1 MNVSND
7 WNNQI
12 SKLLIAGNSE
22 TEKLLSNP
30 LLNKDT
36 WYTIEDLRLKMNPH
50 NKILTIN
57 FGAIKQDWLKLLSKL
72 YILIRSQRNYS
83 VTYLNQDVFHLT
95 RFSRF
100 LGSKLIF
107 NPVHIDNCLFE
118 EFDYYL
124 RSIKSNI
131 TKKSLSESSISLNFK
146 TLNNFFTLCRREGW
160 IDVNT
165 YWFKGKYKFSRVNQD
180 EIDYL
185 PEEVWNQLEENL
197 YLLPEQIQR
206 MVLIL
211 RTTGLR
217 IGELLNLPFNCL
229 RRRGN
234 KWYLRLK
241 SEKYDIED
249 ELPIT
254 AIELVTIIQ
263 EQQNYIKK
271 YFGEKHCYLLCSNYR
286 IKIMGDKRWEF
297 RNPNPRIMRTETF
310 NKWLNRLSQKA
321 NIRSK
326 DGELWYFKSHQFRK
340 TVATAMTNAGV
351 RDLVIQKYLRH
362 RSPDMQRHYK
372 HLLKQ
377 VLGSEYEELTTSK
390 KYVDITGNVVA
401 SYKPTSPVTEI
412 IRRRMYQITTQYG
425 ECHRPTLKKP
435 CPTVNACWKC
445 KEWRVSS
452 DDLPY
457 LKKDLQRVEDE
468 LKSALALGMI
478 RQQQGLEDDRNILN
492 NCIQGL
498 ENND

>member
-1 MNVSND
+1 MSISND
-7 WNNQI
+7 WNNQL
-12 SKLLIAGNSE
+12 SELIIARTSE
-22 TEKLLSNP
+22 TKKLLSNP

-36 WYTIEDLRLKMNPH
+36 WDTIKDLKLKMNQH

-83 VTYLNQDVFHLT
+83 VNYLNQDVFHLT
-95 RFSRF
+95 KFSHF
-100 LGSKLIF
+100 LSSKSIF
-107 NPVHIDNCLFE
+107 NLAQIDNNLFE

-124 RSIKSNI
+124 RSIKSNE
-131 TKKSLSESSISLNFK
+131 TKKNLSERSILLNYT
-146 TLNNFFTLCRREGW
+146 TLINFFNLCRHEEW

-165 YWFKGKYKFSRVNQD
+165 YWFKGKYKYSEVND
-180 EIDYL
+180 NEIDYL

-206 MVLIL
+206 MVLII

-217 IGELLNLPFNCL
+217 IGELLNLPFDCL
-229 RRRGN
+229 RQRGN

-263 EQQNYIKK
+263 EQQNYIKNL
-271 YFGEKHCYLLCSNYR
+271 FGEKYCYLLCSNYR
-286 IKIMGDKRWEF
+286 LKITTNKGWEF
-297 RNPNPRIMRTETF
+297 KNPNPRIMRTQTF
-310 NKWLNRLSQKA
+310 NRWLNRLSQKA

-340 TVATAMTNAGV
+340 TVATVMTNAGI

-390 KYVDITGNVVA
+390 KYVDITGNLVA
-401 SYKPTSPVTEI
+401 SYQPISPVTEI

-457 LKKDLQRVEDE
+457 LKEDLQRVEDE
-468 LKSALALGMI
+468 LQSAKVLGMI
-478 RQQQGLEDDRNILN
+478 RQQQGLEDDINILI